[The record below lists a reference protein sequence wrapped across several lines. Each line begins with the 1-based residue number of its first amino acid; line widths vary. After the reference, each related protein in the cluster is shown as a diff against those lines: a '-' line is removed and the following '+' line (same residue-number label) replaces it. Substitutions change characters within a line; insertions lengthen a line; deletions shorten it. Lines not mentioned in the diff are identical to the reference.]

1 MDEEDIIEPEG
12 EDNGKT
18 LNIICELC
26 QSWGMQRKVEKLYSL
41 LISKL
46 SNKGYTINLK
56 IKGTFYG
63 RGEYYVYLNEIDPK
77 NAIFTNSKE
86 MYESSKCIYD
96 RAIDANN
103 VNKVIEFI
111 ESKI

>member
-1 MDEEDIIEPEG
+1 MQEEDTIYPQGIE
-12 EDNGKT
+12 NGKT

-26 QSWGMQRKVEKLYSL
+26 QVWGVYRKVEKLYSL

-46 SNKGYTINLK
+46 SKKGYTINLK

-63 RGEYYVYLNEIDPK
+63 KGEYYIYLDEINPK

-86 MYESSKCIYD
+86 MYESSKCIYG
-96 RAIDANN
+96 RAIDEDN
-103 VNKVIEFI
+103 VDKVIEFI
-111 ESKI
+111 EIKK

>member
-1 MDEEDIIEPEG
+1 MQEEDIIEPKG
-12 EDNGKT
+12 IKNGKT

-26 QSWGMQRKVEKLYSL
+26 QAWGMYRKVEKLYSL

-46 SNKGYTINLK
+46 TNKGYTINLK

-63 RGEYYVYLNEIDPK
+63 KGEYYIYLDEINPK

-86 MYESSKCIYD
+86 MYELSKCIYG
-96 RAIDANN
+96 RAVDETN
-103 VNKVIEFI
+103 VDKIVEFI
-111 ESKI
+111 ENKE

>member
-1 MDEEDIIEPEG
+1 MEEDDTIEPQG
-12 EDNGKT
+12 KDNGKT

-26 QSWGMQRKVEKLYSL
+26 QSWGIQRKIEKLYSL
-41 LISKL
+41 FISKL
-46 SNKGYTINLK
+46 SQKGYTINLK

-63 RGEYYVYLNEIDPK
+63 RGEYYVFLDEIAPQ

-103 VNKVIEFI
+103 VNRVIEFI